1 MYIKKFFHD
10 KKQDKDD
17 KELNLIF
24 DEMSSLTF
32 PNSNISPEEVGHCI
46 HLLTKVI
53 DPTKVADMYFS
64 GEMCVCVCG
73 GVIVIYVCIL
83 STFLVGHYIFVLEN

>member
-1 MYIKKFFHD
+1 VHKKKSFHD

-64 GEMCVCVCG
+64 GEICVCVW
-73 GVIVIYVCIL
+73 
-83 STFLVGHYIFVLEN
+83 GHRYMCVYFINVSCWSLYFCT